1 MFCCPYE
8 NACFRI
14 YGEPEGGPAQETL
27 RKAAADLGLYVVGGS
42 LPELEDDRVY
52 NTSYVF
58 GPDGTQLAQT
68 PQSPPL

>member
-1 MFCCPYE
+1 MKMPASAPTG
-8 NACFRI
+8 NRRAA
-14 YGEPEGGPAQETL
+14 PAQETL

-58 GPDGTQLAQT
+58 GPDGTQHAKHRKV
-68 PQSPPL
+68 PPL